1 MKSLC
6 TLLTTVSVLFGISLV
21 MRIPSAFAQNSRTT
35 IRAGETVLGEFRSAP
50 PNVGASGVAITNVN
64 TYTFHAN
71 AGDRIHIRAFPNG
84 SLVQSSIVPLI
95 TLTDPLGN
103 PFEVDSPR
111 GLVIVPS
118 ALMGGAWTVSLS
130 SRGNITGDYALSVE
144 VIDTNGNA
152 IRGINQPFG
161 HEINF

>member
-6 TLLTTVSVLFGISLV
+6 TLLATAFVLSGIPLV

-50 PNVGASGVAITNVN
+50 PNVGASGVAVTNVN

-84 SLVQSSIVPLI
+84 SLVQNSIIPLI

-103 PFEVDSPR
+103 PFVVDAPL
-111 GLVIVPS
+111 GFVIVPS
-118 ALMGGAWTVSLS
+118 ALTGGSWTVSLS
-130 SRGNITGDYALSVE
+130 SQGNITGDYALSVE
-144 VIDTNGNA
+144 VIGTNGNA
-152 IRGINQPFG
+152 VRGINQPFG
-161 HEINF
+161 REIRF